1 MTEAQKD
8 LYWVLI
14 KEMDNGPEHRAIR
27 SQHISPVQVA
37 DKFHNLV
44 IARCKADA

>member
-8 LYWVLI
+8 LYWILI
-14 KEMDNGPEHRAIR
+14 KEMNNGPEHRAIR
-27 SQHISPVQVA
+27 AQDISRAQA
-37 DKFHNLV
+37 DDEFHNLV